1 MIEGLKGIEP
11 IGAAVKIAIKGPRGF
26 PEQRD
31 RFHIRETHESP
42 GGVCAPHPSF
52 GFWNQPPEA
61 AYAKIKGADGATAL
75 GALDTRSEAYQA
87 FARSRRVIRGVLIG
101 PWGETV
107 WGDLP
112 RSDGMFSQLYRAQVL
127 PGHRPPPG
135 KRPTCSGDGVQA
147 RRWSG
152 EKGPGDWRTIP
163 CGGEACP
170 FRQRPPGD
178 KEKAPCSPS
187 TSLLF
192 RLSFTPEVME
202 RFRPPTPVVRFST
215 NAWVSGRGL
224 LGLKESMDRAAKDLG
239 LESYNPTGFRFT
251 MTLVERTGTG
261 TRYPAIDVSPD
272 ESAHDFLASASRRLL
287 SLQTQV
293 RGITA
298 DDHLTIEGA

>member
-1 MIEGLKGIEP
+1 VIHDLKGIEP

-42 GGVCAPHPSF
+42 GGACVSHPSF
-52 GFWNQPPEA
+52 GFWNQPPPDA
-61 AYAKIKGADGATAL
+61 IANGMIQTKSD
-75 GALDTRSEAYQA
+75 SYQA

-127 PGHRPPPG
+127 PGHKPPPG

-152 EKGPGDWRTIP
+152 EKGPSDWRTIP

-178 KEKAPCSPS
+178 KEKAACSPS

-215 NAWVSGRGL
+215 NAWVSGRGI

-239 LESYNPTGFRFT
+239 LETYNPTGFRFT
-251 MTLVERTGTG
+251 MTRVERTGAG

>member
-1 MIEGLKGIEP
+1 MIHDLKGIEP

-52 GFWNQPPEA
+52 GFWNQPP
-61 AYAKIKGADGATAL
+61 ADAFVS
-75 GALDTRSEAYQA
+75 GALQTKSEAYQA
-87 FARSRRVIRGVLIG
+87 FARTRRVIRGVLVG

-112 RSDGMFSQLYRAQVL
+112 RSDGMFSQLYRAQVI
-127 PGHRPPPG
+127 PGKRPPPG
-135 KRPTCSGDGVQA
+135 KRPACSGDGQRA
-147 RRWSG
+147 RRFIG
-152 EKGPGDWRTIP
+152 EKGPDDWRDIV

-224 LGLKESMDRAAKDLG
+224 LGLKESMDRAARDLG

-251 MTLVERTGTG
+251 MTLVERTGAG

-298 DDHLTIEGA
+298 DDHLIEGA